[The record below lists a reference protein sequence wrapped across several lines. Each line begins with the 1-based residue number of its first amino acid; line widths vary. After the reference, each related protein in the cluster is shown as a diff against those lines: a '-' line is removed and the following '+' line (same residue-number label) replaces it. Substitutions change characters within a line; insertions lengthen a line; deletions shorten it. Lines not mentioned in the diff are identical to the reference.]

1 MICPAETVNFLSG
14 PGKGV
19 RLIKLGQ
26 DDRLLGFHAST
37 GDRDLMVVET
47 NRGAEENISTGRY
60 EPTGRGGRGRE
71 IKKQGHFVRVV
82 PREVAP
88 PDPLS

>member
-1 MICPAETVNFLSG
+1 
-14 PGKGV
+14 
-19 RLIKLGQ
+19 
-26 DDRLLGFHAST
+26 
-37 GDRDLMVVET
+37 VVET